1 MNIFFA
7 IYLSVFISNSA
18 ASDSFALQVRQEINA
33 ASEALVNIEQIPDV
47 NQKINILSR
56 LADAYEQAG
65 NYAKALNFYQRTYQ
79 YQQALSPKIKA
90 DLLLKLCNTSWR
102 VSDLEPALDY
112 GLQALRIYENMQ
124 NFKGVAET
132 LHNIGIVYDYLG
144 ANKKSLD
151 YHNRAL
157 RLRKKMD
164 DKKGIADSLNNLG
177 IIKHKMGKFDSVL
190 DYYLE
195 SLQIRREINDK
206 AGVASSYNNIGVLY
220 NALKEYKKALDYYGR
235 SLKQHQTLGNK
246 YEAANNLN
254 NIGEV
259 HISLGNY
266 SKALASLEQAL
277 SLAQTINA
285 KDIVRENYLFLS
297 KFHQAQDDY
306 KNALAYYQL
315 SVKLYK
321 LITSADIK
329 QKTADLQAKYQTE
342 KKEKEIALLRKDN
355 DIKQLQLTKQ
365 TLIQRSFIGGF
376 ILSLM
381 VLFFIFNRYQI
392 KKKAHEQI
400 SLEKDKSDKLLQN
413 ILPNKVAADLK
424 EKGYTNPESFEHVSV
439 FFSDIVGF
447 TKISSD
453 LDPKVLINELNTLFT
468 AFDNIIEKNQ
478 CERIKTIGDAYF
490 AVCGIPDENTNHA
503 HNMVRSALEIMTYL
517 EEHNKNPDNI
527 AWQIRVGIHSGQV
540 VGGVVGI
547 KKYIYDVFGDT
558 INTASR
564 MESNSEP
571 MRINIS
577 ESTYQHVKADFNCE
591 YRGSMDVKGKGKL
604 NMYFVNH
611 LNKQGF
617 MSCSI

>member
-1 MNIFFA
+1 MNMLIFF
-7 IYLSVFISNSA
+7 IFIVSTSLTYA
-18 ASDSFALQVRQEINA
+18 TEETVAKQIREEINIA
-33 ASEALVNIEQIPDV
+33 TQALARIDALEQPEEEI
-47 NQKINILSR
+47 KLLRR

-65 NYAKALNFYQRTYQ
+65 NYAKALVFYQRSYEQ
-79 YQQALSPKIKA
+79 QKNLIEAPQALDKA

-112 GLQALRIYENMQ
+112 GLQALRIYEHSTNS
-124 NFKGVAET
+124 KGVAET

-144 ANKKSLD
+144 AKTKSLN
-151 YHNRAL
+151 YHKRAL
-157 RLRKKMD
+157 ALRKQLGD
-164 DKKGIADSLNNLG
+164 QKGIADSLNNIG
-177 IIKHKMGKFDSVL
+177 IIKHQMGEHETVL
-190 DYYLE
+190 QYYLE
-195 SLQIRREINDK
+195 SLEIRRKINDQ
-206 AGVASSYNNIGVLY
+206 AGVASSYNNVGVLY
-220 NALKEYKKALDYYGR
+220 NILGEYDKALDYYQR
-235 SLKQHQTLGNK
+235 SLTQHRDLGDK

-254 NIGEV
+254 NLGEAL
-259 HISLGNY
+259 IYKQNY
-266 SKALASLEQAL
+266 SAALTYLEQGLALAKE
-277 SLAQTINA
+277 IDA

-315 SVKLYK
+315 SVELDKD
-321 LITSADIK
+321 ISSADIK

-365 TLIQRSFIGGF
+365 TLIQRSFIGGMV
-376 ILSLM
+376 LSLL
-381 VLFFIFNRYQI
+381 VLFFMLNRYQI

-424 EKGYTNPESFEHVSV
+424 EKGYTLPESFEQVSV

-447 TKISSD
+447 TKISSE
-453 LDPKVLINELNTLFT
+453 LDPKVLIQELNTLFT

-490 AVCGIPDENTNHA
+490 AVCGIPDKNPEHA
-503 HNMVRSALEIMTYL
+503 ERMAQSAIEIMNYL
-517 EEHNKNPDNI
+517 YEHNRDARIK
-527 AWQIRVGIHSGQV
+527 WQIRVGIHTGQV
-540 VGGVVGI
+540 VGGVVGV

-577 ESTYQHVKADFNCE
+577 ESTYNHIKGKYDCE
-591 YRGSMDVKGKGKL
+591 YRGSIEAKGKGKL
-604 NMYFVNH
+604 DMYFLSTTH
-611 LNKQGF
+611 YKT
-617 MSCSI
+617 

>member
-1 MNIFFA
+1 MNLLFA
-7 IYLSVFISNSA
+7 FYFNLLILNSP
-18 ASDSFALQVRQEINA
+18 ASDNVAVQIRQEINA
-33 ASEALVNIEQIPDV
+33 ASQALDNIEQIQ
-47 NQKINILSR
+47 NANKKIEVLSR

-65 NYAKALNFYQRTYQ
+65 NYAKALNFYQRVYQ
-79 YQQALSPKIKA
+79 NHQELSPNMKA
-90 DLLLKLCNTSWR
+90 NLLLKLCNTSWR

-112 GLQALRIYENMQ
+112 GLQALRIYEN
-124 NFKGVAET
+124 NKNRKGVAET

-144 ANKKSLD
+144 ANKKSLE
-151 YHNRAL
+151 YHKRAL
-157 RLRKKMD
+157 ALRKQFK

-177 IIKHKMGKFDSVL
+177 IIKHKMGEFNSVL
-190 DYYLE
+190 NYYLE
-195 SLQIRREINDK
+195 SLKIRQEIKDQ

-220 NALKEYKKALDYYGR
+220 NALKEYQKALDYYGR
-235 SLKQHQTLGNK
+235 SLKQHQALGNK

-259 HISLGNY
+259 YIYLGNY
-266 SKALASLEQAL
+266 DQVLTSLEQAL
-277 SLAQTINA
+277 NLAREINA

-297 KFHQAQDDY
+297 KFHESQDDY

-315 SVKLYK
+315 SVELYK
-321 LITSADIK
+321 LITNADIK

-490 AVCGIPDENTNHA
+490 AVCGIPDENDNHA
-503 HNMVRSALEIMTYL
+503 HNMVHSALEIMAYL
-517 EEHNKNPDNI
+517 DQHNKNPDNI

-564 MESNSEP
+564 MESNSQP

-577 ESTYQHVKADFNCE
+577 ESTYQHVKANFDCE
-591 YRGSMDVKGKGKL
+591 YRGSLDVKGKGKL

-611 LNKQGF
+611 LLE
-617 MSCSI
+617 SHS